1 MAKKEEI
8 ERFLIEF
15 KQKISFWGLVLRSDR
30 SNNFLTMAE
39 LELTTAKIKIILN
52 ELTSLDYTQG
62 PEKDTLYKMTD
73 MWMFGKEIKN
83 REVYIKIT
91 FGLPGQEAVCISF
104 HFSEHPLVYPFKT

>member
-8 ERFLIEF
+8 ERFLLEF
-15 KQKISFWGLVLRSDR
+15 KQKMGIWGLSFRSDR
-30 SNNFLTMAE
+30 SKNFLTLSE
-39 LELTTAKIKIILN
+39 LELTTAKVKIILN
-52 ELTSLDYTQG
+52 ELTLSDYTQG

-91 FGLPGQEAVCISF
+91 FGMPGQEAVCISF
-104 HFSEHPLVYPFKT
+104 HFAEHPLVYPFKR